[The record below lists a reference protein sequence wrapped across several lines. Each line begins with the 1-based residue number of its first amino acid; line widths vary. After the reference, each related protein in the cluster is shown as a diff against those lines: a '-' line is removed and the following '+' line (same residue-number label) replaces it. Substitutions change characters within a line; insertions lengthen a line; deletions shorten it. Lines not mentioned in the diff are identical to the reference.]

1 MDNDNS
7 VQLFCGVRGLER
19 DGVAYLHIEDVA
31 RGLGFTQIA
40 ASGNACVRWERIDR
54 HLSELDFIPTSGD
67 GQNPHDYY
75 IPENVFYRLCMKA
88 KNAVAE
94 AFQAKVA
101 DEIIPAIRKTGVY
114 ATDNFIERT
123 LNDPDW
129 AISVL
134 QAVKHEREQR
144 ELAEAQCKLAEA
156 QRNEAIR
163 TKTHF
168 VEGRDAEMCGR
179 VGGLTRENNVLKD
192 AVGRGRNWQTVS
204 MMSSEW
210 VRRFGH
216 KPDWRKL
223 KEFSAE
229 VAIAPIRDVE
239 EKIVHA
245 NGVEK
250 VVKSYRYH
258 KDAWERYERYEKMLG
273 VYG

>member
-1 MDNDNS
+1 MSQLQCFENS
-7 VQLFCGVRGLER
+7 MFGRIRVIER
-19 DGVAYLHIEDVA
+19 DGEPWFVAKDVCECLDLDTSTLRRLDDDERETLNKSDFA
-31 RGLGFTQIA
+31 LNA
-40 ASGNACVRWERIDR
+40 ESGNGLFAVVSEPGLYSLILGSRKPEAREFKRWITHEV
-54 HLSELDFIPTSGD
+54 IPS
-67 GQNPHDYY
+67 
-75 IPENVFYRLCMKA
+75 
-88 KNAVAE
+88 
-94 AFQAKVA
+94 
-101 DEIIPAIRKTGVY
+101 IRKTGGY
-114 ATDNFIERT
+114 APDNFIERT

-134 QAVKHEREQR
+134 KAVKHEREQR

-156 QRNEAIR
+156 QRDEAIR
-163 TKTHF
+163 TKTNF